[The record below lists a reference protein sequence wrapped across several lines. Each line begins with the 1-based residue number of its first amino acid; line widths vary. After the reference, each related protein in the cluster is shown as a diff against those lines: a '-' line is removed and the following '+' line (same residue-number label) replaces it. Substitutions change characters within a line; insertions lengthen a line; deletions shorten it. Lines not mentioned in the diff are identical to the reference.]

1 MSPLLSSAYNM
12 LTSISAKDGDAEGAH
27 RLRLL
32 QAEVEKYQHTGL
44 SVGSVRVTSEWY
56 KDHMKVK
63 VMRFAG
69 CPPSLLPEARLVIIV
84 NAKRIVAGVQTDCR
98 GCSGALIDSSGGGGR
113 EGKLLLH
120 PYVVHY

>member
-44 SVGSVRVTSEWY
+44 SVGSERVTTEWY

-63 VMRFAG
+63 VMRCTG
-69 CPPSLLPEARLVIIV
+69 CLCRLCFLTH
-84 NAKRIVAGVQTDCR
+84 AW
-98 GCSGALIDSSGGGGR
+98 
-113 EGKLLLH
+113 LLL
-120 PYVVHY
+120 VMLN